1 MRVYRV
7 QLFNAVDDTAVYI
20 MATNEYI
27 ARVTAA
33 DKNPGW
39 HVGDVVELLN
49 EVNEYD

>member
-7 QLFNAVDDTAVYI
+7 QLFNAMYDTAVYI

-27 ARVTAA
+27 ARVTAE
-33 DKNPGW
+33 DHNPGW

-49 EVNEYD
+49 EVNEDD